1 MNPVPPGVPG
11 ELYIGGDA
19 LARGYLGRA
28 GRTAERF
35 VADPHGADGARM
47 YRTGDLARLTSDG
60 LLVYLSRADAQVKI
74 RGFRIEPGEIEAAL
88 TARASVAQAAV
99 VVREDRPGDRRLVGY
114 VVAAHHEAPD
124 PVRLREHLAG
134 RLPAHMVPA
143 AFVVLDAL
151 PLTPN
156 GKLDRAALPVPEYA
170 ADEVGRVQPKVR
182 VLYLQLSLF
191 APAERHEADGGR
203 AVLADRHPLVDPL
216 VYLPLFAGVRR
227 EDEPGADVDAW
238 WRKHYPDAGRAVRD
252 WLRTRTGD
260 TDPWA
265 AGTEV
270 LRWGA
275 LAPDAL
281 TATLARHFDVG
292 LPDGVLLLDLPV
304 SEALRRTGQRPGG
317 GELHE
322 TEQFLAA
329 TRQRYDVVLERLSA
343 THPHLGIRQ
352 LPCSG
357 RSVDEVADEVRGA
370 VTAWSS

>member
-1 MNPVPPGVPG
+1 MG
-11 ELYIGGDA
+11 EV
-19 LARGYLGRA
+19 R
-28 GRTAERF
+28 
-35 VADPHGADGARM
+35 VA
-47 YRTGDLARLTSDG
+47 
-60 LLVYLSRADAQVKI
+60 
-74 RGFRIEPGEIEAAL
+74 
-88 TARASVAQAAV
+88 
-99 VVREDRPGDRRLVGY
+99 LVGIDGTGKTT
-114 VVAAHHEAPD
+114 VLR
-124 PVRLREHLAG
+124 RLRERDGVAVVHAVRGHENPDSPYAGLSAALAG
-134 RLPAHMVPA
+134 ASS
-143 AFVVLDAL
+143 
-151 PLTPN
+151 
-156 GKLDRAALPVPEYA
+156 A
-170 ADEVGRVQPKVR
+170 ADEVGRVQLKVC

-191 APAERHEADGGR
+191 GPAERHAADGGR
-203 AVLADRHPLVDPL
+203 TVLADRHPLVDPL
-216 VYLPLFAGVRR
+216 VYLPLFAGARR

-238 WRKHYPDAGRAVRD
+238 WRKQDPDAARAVRD

-281 TATLARHFDVG
+281 SATLARHFDVG

-322 TEQFLAA
+322 TEAFLAA
-329 TRQRYDVVLERLSA
+329 TRERYDVVLERLST
-343 THPHLGIRQ
+343 THPHLGIRR

-357 RSVDEVADEVRGA
+357 RSVDEVAAEVRGA